1 MLKEESEM
9 DIVPLFKE
17 LFPFYDWEGDPELAD
32 TPARWQKM
40 MKELTT
46 PQSFEFTTFENPG
59 YDEMI
64 VVQDISFTSVCAHHL
79 APFVGK
85 AHVAYVPTKTIAGLS
100 KLPRTVEYF
109 SAGLWTQEALTN
121 TISNFLEE
129 QLDPLGVAVIMRGEH
144 TCMSLRGVKAHGTLT
159 TTSSM
164 RGCFADHTKQAR
176 SEFLSLIS

>member
-1 MLKEESEM
+1 
-9 DIVPLFKE
+9 
-17 LFPFYDWEGDPELAD
+17 
-32 TPARWQKM
+32 
-40 MKELTT
+40 
-46 PQSFEFTTFENPG
+46 
-59 YDEMI
+59 
-64 VVQDISFTSVCAHHL
+64 
-79 APFVGK
+79 
-85 AHVAYVPTKTIAGLS
+85 
-100 KLPRTVEYF
+100 VEYF